1 MIPWVHVPH
10 ILDVRTTPTD
20 IPTMTGAKDLQQ
32 VSVNLR
38 LLSRPSLSRLPQ
50 IWNELG
56 ENYNDRVLP
65 SVSNEVLKAVVAQ
78 YNAEQL
84 ITQRDAIS
92 REVREALAIRTE
104 TFGIILDDVSLV
116 HVTFSP
122 DFAKA
127 IEEKQVAE
135 QTAERA
141 KYVVDRAEQERLAA
155 VTRAEGD
162 AEAAIIISK
171 ALDRAGNGLI
181 ELRRIET
188 ALAVAQV
195 LSDKANVT
203 YLPSDAN
210 PLLMMPPPSG
220 AGKKQQQATV

>member
-1 MIPWVHVPH
+1 
-10 ILDVRTTPTD
+10 
-20 IPTMTGAKDLQQ
+20 MTGAKDLQQ
-32 VSVNLR
+32 VSVNLL

-141 KYVVDRAEQERLAA
+141 KYVVDRAEQERLAV

-195 LSDKANVT
+195 LSDKSNVT

>member
-1 MIPWVHVPH
+1 
-10 ILDVRTTPTD
+10 
-20 IPTMTGAKDLQQ
+20 
-32 VSVNLR
+32 
-38 LLSRPSLSRLPQ
+38 
-50 IWNELG
+50 
-56 ENYNDRVLP
+56 
-65 SVSNEVLKAVVAQ
+65 VLKAVVAQ

-141 KYVVDRAEQERLAA
+141 KYVVDRAEQERLAV

-195 LSDKANVT
+195 LSDKSNVT

>member
-1 MIPWVHVPH
+1 
-10 ILDVRTTPTD
+10 
-20 IPTMTGAKDLQQ
+20 MTGAKDLQQ

-141 KYVVDRAEQERLAA
+141 KYVVDRAEQERLAV

-195 LSDKANVT
+195 LSDKSNVT